1 MQEAISLLF
10 EEDCSE
16 KTLLRLF
23 SYLCLFDEVTLPSL
37 MGEFKGKCSE
47 EDIMLGLT
55 ILQKRGL
62 ITIEERET
70 TIVKVDFEKASG
82 LAYHDLYNEFM
93 LTRFDVIS
101 RHILMYLLGHS
112 IASSKQVVRDVVSFF
127 EIGEVLEA
135 NEEAVIKSFD
145 ELAENGY
152 VISCD
157 SEKLPASLFRFNHR
171 KFNAML
177 RTELIVRFY
186 GSGLTKQQQAV
197 FEAVLNSS
205 GLYGRAD
212 SIKWTEWTP
221 IKSLSMYLMLNHADI
236 FNKIRVA
243 DTLKDL
249 AVTHR
254 LIEFDVNLQEARV
267 NLAQIVDGLRNEVL
281 EKYLASAFKP
291 QHLRVLRAISQL
303 DVNNLKDITDNVL
316 IPKKEVMRYL
326 YDLEIAQ
333 AIKRPAPTQR
343 PDYYETNI
351 SNFLHLLADQYWKM
365 YRNLLFR
372 MLRAPLDRE
381 NAKVATIKSKLAL
394 TQLSER
400 LLILRE
406 L

>member
-1 MQEAISLLF
+1 MQEAICLLF

-16 KTLLRLF
+16 KNLLKIF
-23 SYLCLFDEVTLPSL
+23 SHLCLFDELTLPSL
-37 MGEFKGKCSE
+37 MEEFKGKCSE

-62 ITIEERET
+62 IKIEEKES
-70 TIVKVDFEKASG
+70 TIVKVDFDKASS

-101 RHILMYLLGHS
+101 RHILMYLLSHS
-112 IASSKQVVRDVVSFF
+112 IASSKQVVRDVVNFF
-127 EIGEVLEA
+127 EIGDVLEA
-135 NEEAVIKSFD
+135 NEEAVVKSFE

-157 SEKLPASLFRFNHR
+157 SEKLPASLYRFNNR

-177 RTELIVRFY
+177 RTDLIVRFY
-186 GSGLTKQQQAV
+186 GAGLTKQQQVV

-205 GLYGRAD
+205 GLYGKAD

-221 IKSLSMYLMLNHADI
+221 VKSLSMYLMLNHIDI

-291 QHLRVLRAISQL
+291 QHLRVLRAITQL

-316 IPKKEVMRYL
+316 IPKKEVMKYL
-326 YDLEIAQ
+326 YDLEVAQ

-351 SNFLHLLADQYWKM
+351 SNFLHLLADKYWKM
-365 YRNLLFR
+365 YKNLLFR

-381 NAKVATIKSKLAL
+381 NAKVATIKTKLAL